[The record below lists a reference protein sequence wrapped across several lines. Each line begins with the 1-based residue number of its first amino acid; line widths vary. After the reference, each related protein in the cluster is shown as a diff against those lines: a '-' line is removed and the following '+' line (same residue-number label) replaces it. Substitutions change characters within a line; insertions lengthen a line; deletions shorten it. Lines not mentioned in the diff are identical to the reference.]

1 MNPIDAKLSRFG
13 HNKMSNFSV
22 AEVTEQIISDTTE
35 LILDAMKDTSAS
47 SDINNR
53 WAIHK
58 RDYRKR
64 MVH

>member
-35 LILDAMKDTSAS
+35 LILDAMKDTAVS

-53 WAIHK
+53 
-58 RDYRKR
+58 
-64 MVH
+64 